1 VTKFEKVLNHF
12 CERQKLDVE
21 TQHLAISLDGEHI
34 DGAVELSCCADDYDL
49 RDGAILYACDGNVKH
64 QRMSSLR
71 CGLRYGGEKTAAA
84 READGRDSAEK
95 PKKAHADENA
105 DVINADE
112 ESIIVALPSHLAL
125 ALRADEELGAQTAAG
140 AAMPYAGV
148 SYTALLDLYAPKQA
162 PLASGW
168 DRLLPIRPRARG
180 ERHSLRTFPVVAFHP
195 HLPFNVRLTGDTR
208 DWPTRSPA
216 RPRSI
221 DIHRKSSKTA
231 QRKKA
236 DAALNKEWEKALRKK
251 AKEAEAARVKK
262 EEKLRKD
269 REKERRRVEKEALR
283 REKGDKGARGSPGGG
298 GGGGGGETAS
308 HTTPFA
314 WWTPILKD
322 FSRRH
327 SSPALPFQRLTGK
340 TFDW

>member
-1 VTKFEKVLNHF
+1 MEWPSGSGSGASRDTKGDPPGTCNIVIEKWEGSPEARERFKTHFKIRDVTKFEKVLNRF
-12 CERQKLDVE
+12 CERRKLDVE

-71 CGLRYGGEKTAAA
+71 CGRRYGGEKTAAA

-162 PLASGW
+162 PLASG
-168 DRLLPIRPRARG
+168 
-180 ERHSLRTFPVVAFHP
+180 
-195 HLPFNVRLTGDTR
+195 
-208 DWPTRSPA
+208 
-216 RPRSI
+216 
-221 DIHRKSSKTA
+221 
-231 QRKKA
+231 
-236 DAALNKEWEKALRKK
+236 
-251 AKEAEAARVKK
+251 
-262 EEKLRKD
+262 
-269 REKERRRVEKEALR
+269 
-283 REKGDKGARGSPGGG
+283 
-298 GGGGGGETAS
+298 
-308 HTTPFA
+308 
-314 WWTPILKD
+314 
-322 FSRRH
+322 
-327 SSPALPFQRLTGK
+327 
-340 TFDW
+340 